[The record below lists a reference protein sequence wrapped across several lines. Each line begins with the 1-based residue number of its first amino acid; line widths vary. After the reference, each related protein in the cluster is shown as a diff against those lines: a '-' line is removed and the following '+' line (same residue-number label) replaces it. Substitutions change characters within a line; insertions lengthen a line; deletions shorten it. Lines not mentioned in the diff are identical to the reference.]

1 MSLYNAMVLAVYIFA
16 FLAGLPANLLAFY
29 TFQAK
34 VRQKA
39 TPIEILLFNLT
50 VSDVILLLFL
60 PFKMVEAASDMT
72 WPLPMF
78 LCPLTNFCYY
88 SSIYISTLFL
98 MAISVERYLG
108 VAYPIRYKLN
118 RRPMYAVFASILFWF
133 LACSHCS
140 IVYIVELAVPDHH
153 NETISNSANASKC
166 YESFSPNQLDIL
178 LPVRLELCI
187 TLFFLPFLITL
198 FCYVNLVRILTSLPN
213 IHARRKQ
220 RAVGLAVATL
230 LNFAVCF
237 APYNI
242 SHIVGF
248 IQNESPS
255 WRVYALLLSTLN
267 ASMDPAIFYFSS
279 TAIQQTFAK
288 CFSGLGRKFHAVM
301 PWCYQFCGFCC
312 EIEIDHSGVDKSSI
326 SNLGELPSERIVRG
340 W

>member
-1 MSLYNAMVLAVYIFA
+1 PVRASWLSGDFNVGTERMSLYNIMVLAVYIFA

-60 PFKMVEAASDMT
+60 PFKMVD
-72 WPLPMF
+72 
-78 LCPLTNFCYY
+78 
-88 SSIYISTLFL
+88 SIYISTLFL

-140 IVYIVELAVPDHH
+140 IIYVVELTVPDHN
-153 NETISNSANASKC
+153 NETNPNSANASKC

-198 FCYVNLVRILTSLPN
+198 FCYVNLVRILASLPN
-213 IHARRKQ
+213 IHARRKK
-220 RAVGLAVATL
+220 RAVGIAVATL
-230 LNFAVCF
+230 LNFAICF
-237 APYNI
+237 APFNI
-242 SHIVGF
+242 SHIVGI

-255 WRVYALLLSTLN
+255 WRVHALLLSTLS

-279 TAIQQTFAK
+279 TAIQQTLAK
-288 CFSGLGRKFHAVM
+288 CFSSLGQKIHAIM
-301 PWCYQFCGFCC
+301 PWCYQFYGFCC
-312 EIEIDHSGVDKSSI
+312 DVKIDHSGVDKSSI
-326 SNLGELPSERIVRG
+326 SNLGKLPSERIVRG
-340 W
+340 C